1 MGKSTSV
8 SRICRIKSQRTT
20 ADHSTMKLAISILF
34 LATTSTGAP
43 SVSLRRNM
51 PIGHAENTWA
61 QNQKLTSM
69 KIQHQIV
76 PWIQHL
82 ENILKLSIERQ
93 YNETSQLYKYIE
105 ALENRIAY
113 LKNDT
118 DENLKALREN
128 TKENLISLQTITS
141 WNDEKILEATVIN
154 SGSSRTQNHLDT
166 SQNTDSAPASPSSV
180 PSVNLKTWSFKEPI
194 INTTDVET
202 FSPPRRLPMISTNT
216 TPVPHST
223 STTPAPFNTNT
234 SPAPFSTKP
243 PCIAGGLKNC

>member
-1 MGKSTSV
+1 MGSLK
-8 SRICRIKSQRTT
+8 KQRATV
-20 ADHSTMKLAISILF
+20 DHSTMKLAISIIF

-43 SVSLRRNM
+43 SVSLRRTM
-51 PIGHAENTWA
+51 PTGHAENTLA
-61 QNQKLTSM
+61 HNQKQTAM
-69 KIQHQIV
+69 KIQNNIV

-118 DENLKALREN
+118 DENLKAIQEN
-128 TKENLISLQTITS
+128 TKDNLISLQTMTN

-154 SGSSRTQNHLDT
+154 SGSSRTPDHLDT

-180 PSVNLKTWSFKEPI
+180 PSVNLKSWSFKEPI
-194 INTTDVET
+194 ISTADVET
-202 FSPPRRLPMISTNT
+202 YSPPRRMPMFSTNT
-216 TPVPHST
+216 TPVSHST
-223 STTPAPFNTNT
+223 NTTPAPFNTNT
-234 SPAPFSTKP
+234 YPAPFSTNTIPAPHSTKS
-243 PCIAGGLKNC
+243 PCIAGGL

>member
-1 MGKSTSV
+1 MGKSASV
-8 SRICRIKSQRTT
+8 SRICKIKWQRTT

-51 PIGHAENTWA
+51 PIRHAETLMA
-61 QNQKLTSM
+61 ENQKQTAM
-69 KIQHQIV
+69 KIQYKIV

-93 YNETSQLYKYIE
+93 YNETSQLHKYIE
-105 ALENRIAY
+105 ALEKKIMY

-118 DENLKALREN
+118 DENLKALQEN
-128 TKENLISLQTITS
+128 TKENLISLQTITN
-141 WNDEKILEATVIN
+141 WNDEKILEATVMN
-154 SGSSRTQNHLDT
+154 SGTSGALNHMDT

-180 PSVNLKTWSFKEPI
+180 PSVNLNSWSYKEPI
-194 INTTDVET
+194 ISTADIET
-202 FSPPRRLPMISTNT
+202 YSPPRRLPMISTK
-216 TPVPHST
+216 
-223 STTPAPFNTNT
+223 TTPAPY
-234 SPAPFSTKP
+234 STKP

>member
-1 MGKSTSV
+1 MGSLK
-8 SRICRIKSQRTT
+8 KQRATV
-20 ADHSTMKLAISILF
+20 DHSTMKLAISIIF

-43 SVSLRRNM
+43 SMSLRRTM
-51 PIGHAENTWA
+51 PTRHAENTLV
-61 QNQKLTSM
+61 QNQKQTAM
-69 KIQHQIV
+69 KIQNKIV

-118 DENLKALREN
+118 DENLKALQEN
-128 TKENLISLQTITS
+128 TKENLFSLQTITN
-141 WNDEKILEATVIN
+141 WNDEKILEATVMN
-154 SGSSRTQNHLDT
+154 SGSSRTPNHLDM

-216 TPVPHST
+216 TPVPQST
-223 STTPAPFNTNT
+223 NTIPAPH
-234 SPAPFSTKP
+234 STKP
-243 PCIAGGLKNC
+243 PCIASGLKNC

>member
-1 MGKSTSV
+1 MGKSASI
-8 SRICRIKSQRTT
+8 SRICRIKRQRTT
-20 ADHSTMKLAISILF
+20 VDHSTMKLAISILF

-43 SVSLRRNM
+43 SLSLRRTM
-51 PIGHAENTWA
+51 PTGHTENTLAEN
-61 QNQKLTSM
+61 QKQTAM
-69 KIQHQIV
+69 KIQNNIV

-93 YNETSQLYKYIE
+93 YTETSQLYKYIE

-128 TKENLISLQTITS
+128 TKENLISLQTMTN

-154 SGSSRTQNHLDT
+154 SGSSRTPNHLDT

-180 PSVNLKTWSFKEPI
+180 PSVNLKSWSFKEPI
-194 INTTDVET
+194 ISTADVET
-202 FSPPRRLPMISTNT
+202 FNPPRRLPMISTN
-216 TPVPHST
+216 
-223 STTPAPFNTNT
+223 TTPAPFNTNT
-234 SPAPFSTKP
+234 SPAPFNTTPAPYSTKP
-243 PCIAGGLKNC
+243 PCIA

>member
-1 MGKSTSV
+1 MG
-8 SRICRIKSQRTT
+8 T

-61 QNQKLTSM
+61 QNQKLTAM
-69 KIQHQIV
+69 KIQNNIV

-154 SGSSRTQNHLDT
+154 SMKHPDT
-166 SQNTDSAPASPSSV
+166 SLNTDSAPASPPYSV
-180 PSVNLKTWSFKEPI
+180 PSVNLSSWSFKEPI
-194 INTTDVET
+194 ISTAYAET
-202 FSPPRRLPMISTNT
+202 FSPPRRLPMISTN
-216 TPVPHST
+216 S
-223 STTPAPFNTNT
+223 TPAPFNTT
-234 SPAPFSTKP
+234 PTPVP
-243 PCIAGGLKNC
+243 H